1 MFSQYVSKRELLKSD
16 TAARLGLTN
25 EPTKEHWDSLYK
37 TCKLF
42 DIIRTHFGV
51 PIAITGGYR
60 SKELNAAIP
69 GSSLTSQHCK
79 GEALDIDADV
89 YGKITNSDIFYY
101 VKEILDFDQLIW
113 EYGDDMEPAW
123 VHISLNPVSSK
134 NRNQVLT
141 CYHDKNGD
149 VKYKTWHYLG
159 S

>member
-1 MFSQYVSKRELLKSD
+1 MFSQYVSKRELLKSS

-25 EPTKEHWDSLYK
+25 EPTKEHWDNLYN

-42 DIIRTHFGV
+42 DIIRNHFGV

-60 SKELNAAIP
+60 SKKLNENIP

-89 YGKITNSDIFYY
+89 YGKITNADIFYY

-123 VHISLNPVSSK
+123 VHISINPVSSK
-134 NRNQVLT
+134 NRKQVLT

-149 VKYKTWHYLG
+149 VKYKPWHYLD